1 MMKRLLPGLLAAAFL
16 FAAGHALAEKPTQE
30 SVSEVLNKSGQ
41 LDMLDRQLS
50 FEIENQCNLFRQRF
64 PDQPERVYDIYR
76 DHITSELRVVA
87 HQLTMD
93 IQNRW
98 IEDFN
103 RDDVDYA
110 LTVYDSATWKK
121 YMALMPTIMRQVQI
135 FTESWAKEELPGRL
149 AEIMDDLQ
157 RHRVE
162 SAKGE
167 LQ

>member
-1 MMKRLLPGLLAAAFL
+1 MKRLLPIALAAVLL
-16 FAAGHALAEKPTQE
+16 FAAGTALAEKPTPE
-30 SVSEVLNKSGQ
+30 SVAEVLNKSGQ
-41 LDMLDRQLS
+41 LDLLDRQLS

-76 DHITSELRVVA
+76 DHITSELRVAA

-98 IEDFN
+98 VRDFN

-110 LTVYDSATWKK
+110 LTVYDSAPWKK
-121 YMALMPTIMRQVQI
+121 YMALMPTIMRQVQV
-135 FTESWAKEELPGRL
+135 FTEKWAKEKLPVRL

-157 RHRVE
+157 RHRIE